1 MHFAVLFL
9 SLNGGRALYPSG
21 LQYTD
26 VYLTAIGLG
35 SLWAYYH
42 VQVCSVLKGK
52 TSLSTFRRRGLNAA
66 MGLNILLLSSM
77 PSSGDRMT
85 TLRGALRTRS
95 NHINKVGLG
104 CLRNGNPGEYNVAGE
119 TRVRGGGSVVQG
131 DKSFET
137 GNMQQLRLG
146 WVENSLCSAFES

>member
-1 MHFAVLFL
+1 M
-9 SLNGGRALYPSG
+9 
-21 LQYTD
+21 
-26 VYLTAIGLG
+26 
-35 SLWAYYH
+35 
-42 VQVCSVLKGK
+42 
-52 TSLSTFRRRGLNAA
+52 
-66 MGLNILLLSSM
+66 
-77 PSSGDRMT
+77 
-85 TLRGALRTRS
+85 RGALRTRS

-119 TRVRGGGSVVQG
+119 TRVRGEGSVVQG